1 MMKFLRQER
10 TCWIVNLI
18 GNVLF
23 FLVSAAYQISV
34 EIPVYTCVLMQACM
48 LILELFR
55 YRRYRERKELLEA
68 ACKNAAVCM
77 SELPKPEGYLEE
89 LYRTLAEILNKH
101 CVDLIQENRE
111 CIERSDKYYTQW
123 SHQIKTPIA
132 GMKLLLEEEEIDRA
146 ALRRELLR
154 TEQYVETAL
163 QYQRLHGVT
172 NDLLIKSY
180 PVEEMVR
187 QALKRT
193 STLFLHKKVSVN
205 LWNLA
210 GTVITDEKWFVF
222 VLEQLISNAAKYT
235 RNGQISVYM
244 PEGIRKLLII
254 EDTGIGIRREDL
266 PRIFEWGYTGENG
279 RIDKKATGIGLALCK
294 ETLKMIGH
302 GISVESEPGK
312 GTKITLDLTQ

>member
-34 EIPVYTCVLMQACM
+34 EIPVYTCGLMQAGM
-48 LILELFR
+48 RILELFR

-294 ETLKMIGH
+294 ETLKMLGH

>member
-1 MMKFLRQER
+1 MMKFLGQER

-294 ETLKMIGH
+294 ETLKMLGH

>member
-1 MMKFLRQER
+1 MSLHEIDLAQKIADKIICVKGDTISHFGKPEEIFEENMIRELYEINNGFFDP
-10 TCWIVNLI
+10 
-18 GNVLF
+18 LF
-23 FLVSAAYQISV
+23 GSI
-34 EIPVYTCVLMQACM
+34 
-48 LILELFR
+48 
-55 YRRYRERKELLEA
+55 
-68 ACKNAAVCM
+68 
-77 SELPKPEGYLEE
+77 ELPKPEGYLEE

-294 ETLKMIGH
+294 ETLKMLGH

>member
-1 MMKFLRQER
+1 MMKFLKQER
-10 TCWIVNLI
+10 TCWIVNLTANI
-18 GNVLF
+18 LF
-23 FLVSAAYQISV
+23 FLVSSAYRIPA
-34 EIPVYTCVLMQACM
+34 EIPIYTCILMQACM

-55 YRRYRERKELLEA
+55 YRRYRERKELLGA

-77 SELPKPEGYLEE
+77 SELPKPEGYIEE
-89 LYRTLAEILNKH
+89 LYGTLAEILNQR

-111 CIERSDKYYTQW
+111 CIARSDKYYTRW

-132 GMKLLLEEEEIDRA
+132 GMKLLLEEEEIDRT
-146 ALRRELLR
+146 ALQREVFR
-154 TEQYVETAL
+154 TEQYVETVL
-163 QYQRLHGVT
+163 QYQRLHGLT
-172 NDLLIKSY
+172 NDLLIRNYS
-180 PVEEMVR
+180 VEDMVR

-193 STLFLHKKVSVN
+193 STLFLNKKTAIN
-205 LWNLA
+205 LSNLN

-235 RNGQISVYM
+235 RNGQISFYM
-244 PEGIRKLLII
+244 PEGIRKLLVI

-279 RIDKKATGIGLALCK
+279 RVDKKATGIGLALCK
-294 ETLKMIGH
+294 ETLEMLGH

-312 GTKITLDLTQ
+312 GTKVTLDLTQ

>member
-172 NDLLIKSY
+172 NDLLI
-180 PVEEMVR
+180 
-187 QALKRT
+187 
-193 STLFLHKKVSVN
+193 
-205 LWNLA
+205 
-210 GTVITDEKWFVF
+210 
-222 VLEQLISNAAKYT
+222 
-235 RNGQISVYM
+235 
-244 PEGIRKLLII
+244 
-254 EDTGIGIRREDL
+254 
-266 PRIFEWGYTGENG
+266 
-279 RIDKKATGIGLALCK
+279 
-294 ETLKMIGH
+294 
-302 GISVESEPGK
+302 
-312 GTKITLDLTQ
+312 